1 MQKYTIDEKVD
12 FYVKTINL
20 AEGTKVKVGL
30 TPLDVDKKA
39 FKDDNNLDKTKKD
52 VATVKKDEDTFIAEY
67 PFIIKKLAEDLN
79 IKIEEIFYVKGWID
93 ADGSGDE
100 EITMNCEEEVVL
112 EVEIRIDP
120 NKLFLSQK
128 GIDFL
133 KAYESEVKN
142 DGKHVLYNDDAGYC
156 TIGYGHL
163 IGKKSCSSITDIPQE
178 FKNGLSDENAENLF
192 RKDLKYYEGI
202 VKNRVKVNLY
212 QHEFDALVIFV
223 YNIGDGKKGFR
234 GSSLLEK
241 INEKKYDEAPE
252 LFSRFTQSGG
262 KIMPGLVLRRK
273 AEAKIFKDAVYDSA
287 H

>member
-1 MQKYTIDEKVD
+1 MSNAYKLNEEVKLKVVARNYKDNEKINVKLTFLDENKKELGIKEDVS
-12 FYVKTINL
+12 YVK
-20 AEGTKVKVGL
+20 
-30 TPLDVDKKA
+30 DYKA
-39 FKDDNNLDKTKKD
+39 
-52 VATVKKDEDTFIAEY
+52 IY
-67 PFIIKKLAEDLN
+67 PFIIENVAKEKGINPDN
-79 IKIEEIFYVKGWID
+79 IAYVKGWMD
-93 ADGSGDE
+93 ADGDGKIDYG
-100 EITMNCEEEVVL
+100 EEVWL

-133 KAYESEVKN
+133 KAYESEVKK

-163 IGKKSCSSITDIPQE
+163 VGKKSCSSITDIPQE
-178 FKNGLSDENAENLF
+178 FKNGLSDEKAENLF

-262 KIMPGLVLRRK
+262 KVMPGLVLRRK